1 MGLFKNLFGG
11 AKEEAPTIVTEENTV
26 YSPLKGTVIPLK
38 EIGDGIFSEGIL
50 GQGCGIRPDCSVVT
64 SPVDGTISQVAET
77 KHAVGVTSKD
87 GVEVLVHVGLD
98 TVSMNGKGFTVYVKE
113 GDSVKCGQKLLA
125 FDRKAIAEAGFPDVT
140 AVLIT
145 NTDDYQAVELTKTG
159 EVETAEKITALQ
171 K

>member
-11 AKEEAPTIVTEENTV
+11 AKEETPTIVTEKNTV

-38 EIGDGIFSEGIL
+38 EIGDGVFSEGIL
-50 GQGCGIRPDCSVVT
+50 GQGCGIRPEASVIV

-113 GDSVKCGQKLLA
+113 GDSVKCGQKLLS

-159 EVETAEKITALQ
+159 EVETAEK
-171 K
+171 

>member
-11 AKEEAPTIVTEENTV
+11 AKEETPTVVTEKNTV
-26 YSPLKGTVIPLK
+26 YSPLKGTVIPLA
-38 EIGDGIFSEGIL
+38 EIADGVFSEGIL

-87 GVEVLVHVGLD
+87 GVEVLIHVGLD
-98 TVSMNGKGFTVYVKE
+98 TVSMNGKGFTPHVKV
-113 GDSVKCGQKLLA
+113 GDSVKCGQKLLS
-125 FDRKAIAEAGFPDVT
+125 FDRKAIADAGFPDVT

-145 NTDDYQAVELTKTG
+145 NTDDYEAVELVKTG
-159 EVETAEKITALQ
+159 ATEATEKLITI

>member
-11 AKEEAPTIVTEENTV
+11 AREETPTIVTEKNTV
-26 YSPLKGTVIPLK
+26 YSPLKGTVIPLA
-38 EIGDGIFSEGIL
+38 EIADGVFSERIL
-50 GQGCGIRPDCSVVT
+50 GQGCGIRPACSVIT

-87 GVEVLVHVGLD
+87 GVEVLIHVGLD
-98 TVSMNGKGFTVYVKE
+98 TVSMNGKGFTPHVEV
-113 GDSVKCGQKLLA
+113 GDSVKCGQKLLS
-125 FDRKAIAEAGFPDVT
+125 FDRKAIADAGFPDVT

-145 NTDDYQAVELTKTG
+145 NTDDYEAVELLKTG
-159 EVETAEKITALQ
+159 ATEAAEKIIAI